1 MKCQLGIAGNWQRI
15 YSAFWEFD
23 MCLYTQISNSGQD
36 TTAVPTA
43 VENICL
49 SLKKHDQHNQ
59 PQEKQNIWCQFYFK
73 TLTCIGTNHG
83 MITLTET
90 EQGIHPSSYR
100 WKTQKKPKKHNMEK
114 Y

>member
-1 MKCQLGIAGNWQRI
+1 
-15 YSAFWEFD
+15 

-100 WKTQKKPKKHNMEK
+100 
-114 Y
+114 